1 MNMLAGELQITSHK
15 QEKKEKP
22 TKQKRLGYYSL
33 VYCG

>member
-1 MNMLAGELQITSHK
+1 MLAGELQATSHK

-22 TKQKRLGYYSL
+22 TEQKSLGYYSL